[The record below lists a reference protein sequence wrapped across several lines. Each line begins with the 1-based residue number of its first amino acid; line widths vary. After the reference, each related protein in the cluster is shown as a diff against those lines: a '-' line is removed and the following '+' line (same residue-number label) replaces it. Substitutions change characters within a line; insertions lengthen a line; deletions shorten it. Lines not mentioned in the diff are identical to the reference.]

1 MDCPSPPSRRRR
13 HRRSQQRPSS
23 SLPCPPF
30 GRRLKAISAGLY
42 PAVLLAYPPPAPA
55 IQRKSED
62 VGDLGHELEL
72 QALARRRGN
81 VLQTGLVAA
90 RRDHPLDARAL
101 CRERLLLEAAD
112 GQH

>member
-42 PAVLLAYPPPAPA
+42 PAVLLAYPPPAPP
-55 IQRKSED
+55 IQRESED
-62 VGDLGHELEL
+62 VCNLGDELEL
-72 QALARRRGN
+72 QTLAQRLRN
-81 VLQTGLVAA
+81 VLQIGLVAA

-101 CRERLLLEAAD
+101 GRERLL
-112 GQH
+112 